1 MMCGVDSIVLCLEK
15 ELAGQSQRDAGGKR
29 VICGGAGMPAAATA

>member
-1 MMCGVDSIVLCLEK
+1 MVSKDRVVSEEAV
-15 ELAGQSQRDAGGKR
+15 LAGQSQRDAGGKR